1 MRYDG
6 QQVGEEEKEGERES
20 EEMMVYCGGRG
31 WDGDIPETV
40 GIGGIGGM
48 EGIRGIPGIGG
59 IAWGAVDA
67 DKEEEEEDDG
77 AGAVSAIGMVVVGT
91 AADADTCDEGV
102 C

>member
-6 QQVGEEEKEGERES
+6 QQERERES
-20 EEMMVYCGGRG
+20 EALMVYCGERG
-31 WDGDIPETV
+31 WDGDIRETV

-48 EGIRGIPGIGG
+48 EGIRGIAGIGG

-67 DKEEEEEDDG
+67 IKEEEDDG
-77 AGAVSAIGMVVVGT
+77 AGAVSATGVVVVGT
-91 AADADTCDEGV
+91 AADAGTCDEGV